1 MRRCLAWRAL
11 VTAGGASLFLC
22 SVTGLESVS
31 WRVFLGVDCGK
42 VEGI

>member
-11 VTAGGASLFLC
+11 VTAGGASLFPC
-22 SVTGLESVS
+22 FVTGLAAVS
-31 WRVFLGVDCGK
+31 WRVFRDVELGE